1 MRSAIGAVA
10 VLVIWGFGAD
20 SVNFDA
26 VKPGTAP
33 PNWTFLSSRPANHVR
48 WEVKFDPTA
57 PSRGNV
63 LEKDAGGIVEAD
75 YPMAIFDKVIC
86 RDGDLSVKFRIDGGG
101 RIRTAGI
108 VWRFVD
114 PNNYYLLHFS
124 VDQRD
129 IALLRVVNGRMT
141 QVPVVSDKL
150 LLKTIAHDIGLHEW
164 YVAKV
169 SFRGEKI
176 RGFFGNRELFE
187 TSDAGLM
194 SPGKTGVWTRG
205 RTTASFDDFR
215 IDKKN

>member
-1 MRSAIGAVA
+1 
-10 VLVIWGFGAD
+10 
-20 SVNFDA
+20 
-26 VKPGTAP
+26 
-33 PNWTFLSSRPANHVR
+33 
-48 WEVKFDPTA
+48 
-57 PSRGNV
+57 
-63 LEKDAGGIVEAD
+63 
-75 YPMAIFDKVIC
+75 
-86 RDGDLSVKFRIDGGG
+86 
-101 RIRTAGI
+101 
-108 VWRFVD
+108 
-114 PNNYYLLHFS
+114 

-187 TSDAGLM
+187 TSDAGLVN
-194 SPGKTGVWTRG
+194 PGKTGLWTRG